1 MSDLCAMIEDVS
13 DSLENGTK
21 KTAGRYHCVWA
32 LQIES
37 DRIAAKLCSYRLV
50 HDRLGRFAFI
60 QSNSIFVS
68 DLNFNLNPENDTNN
82 PTLDYMWIVSEN
94 GFYNA
99 TETVTLFWN
108 SKNEPPRSY
117 DLGMHI
123 WSCTVN
129 ADILANQLPV
139 FGSIEICNFSRP
151 HMKRAHSSQ
160 TLSLKK
166 CIEAII

>member
-1 MSDLCAMIEDVS
+1 MPCLSSLNFVLWFQVIEENEELVSDLCAMIDHVS
-13 DSLENGTK
+13 DSLKNGTK

-37 DRIAAKLCSYRLV
+37 NRIAAKLCSNCLV

-68 DLNFNLNPENDTNN
+68 DLNFDLNPENDTNN

-99 TETVTLFWN
+99 AETVTLFGN
-108 SKNEPPRSY
+108 SKNKPPQSY
-117 DLGMHI
+117 
-123 WSCTVN
+123 N
-129 ADILANQLPV
+129 LAYIFDHAL
-139 FGSIEICNFSRP
+139 
-151 HMKRAHSSQ
+151 
-160 TLSLKK
+160 
-166 CIEAII
+166 